1 LFQKGRKNLNVWIV
15 SDGEP
20 LPTDEGNVRLR
31 RMGLL
36 SEILYQNGHEVHW
49 FSSAFHHYK
58 KKHRSN
64 NDKDIKVKNN
74 YTVHLLNTK
83 GYRKNVSIDRIL
95 HHKELS
101 RKFSLNTKTYDKPD
115 IIVATLAP
123 LELSRATIQ
132 YGEYNN
138 VPVIIDIRDLWPEI
152 FNEVVPT
159 WGKTLIKPY
168 IWICKS
174 KLSTVLRKSTAM
186 IGVTP
191 QFLDYGLSVAKINK
205 REFDEVFYT
214 SYKPRDISGHL
225 NSFNKHWS
233 KFGLKSND
241 FIVVFLGNFGRQ
253 FVIEPI
259 IEAAD
264 KLKAQRN
271 IKFVLCGVGES
282 LDKIK
287 KLSSNL
293 ENVVLPGWIEEE
305 QILSLLSASSI
316 GIAPYRNSINFTKN
330 TPNKFG
336 EYLSASIPVIL
347 GVNGIMADLVL
358 EYECGDVYSDSDE
371 LVKILESLY
380 SNRKRLLKMSE
391 SAYQLYNEKFNAD
404 KVYGELSRYLQEVSM
419 KK

>member
-1 LFQKGRKNLNVWIV
+1 MNIWIV

-36 SEILYQNGHEVHW
+36 SEILYRNGNEVHW
-49 FSSAFHHYK
+49 FSSSFHHYK

-64 NDKDIKVKNN
+64 NDKDIKINNN
-74 YTVHLLNTK
+74 YTIHLLKTK
-83 GYRKNVSIDRIL
+83 GYRKNVSIARIS
-95 HHKELS
+95 HHKKLS
-101 RKFSLNTKTYDKPD
+101 RKFLLNTKAYEKPD
-115 IIVATLAP
+115 IIIATMAP
-123 LELSRATIQ
+123 LEVSKAVIQ

-152 FNEVVPT
+152 FNEVVPS

-168 IWICKS
+168 IWLCKS
-174 KLSTVLRKSTAM
+174 QLRTIIRKSTGM

-191 QFLDYGLSVAKINK
+191 QFLDYGLNVARMNK
-205 REFDEVFYT
+205 REFDQVFYT

-225 NSFNKHWS
+225 NNFNKHWS
-233 KFGLKSND
+233 KFGLKSTD
-241 FIVVFLGNFGRQ
+241 FIVIFLGNFGRQ
-253 FVIEPI
+253 FVLEPI
-259 IEAAD
+259 IEAAE
-264 KLKAQRN
+264 KLKEQRN

-287 KLSSNL
+287 RMSSNL
-293 ENVVLPGWIEEE
+293 ENVILPGWIEEE

-347 GVNGIMADLVL
+347 GVNGIMEELVS
-358 EYECGDVYSDSDE
+358 EYECGDNYKDSNE
-371 LVKILESLY
+371 LVTILE
-380 SNRKRLLKMSE
+380 RLFLDRQQLIGMSE
-391 SAYQLYNEKFNAD
+391 NAYKLYEEKFNAD
-404 KVYGELSRYLQEVSM
+404 KVYLELSRYLQEVTS
-419 KK
+419 KSN

>member
-1 LFQKGRKNLNVWIV
+1 MNVWIV

-64 NDKDIKVKNN
+64 YDKDIKVKNN

-83 GYRKNVSIDRIL
+83 GYRNNVSIARIL

-123 LELSRATIQ
+123 LELSRAAIQ

-174 KLSTVLRKSTAM
+174 KLSTILRKSTAM

-233 KFGLKSND
+233 KFGLKNND

-264 KLKAQRN
+264 KLKAHKN

-305 QILSLLSASSI
+305 QILSLLAASSI

-336 EYLSASIPVIL
+336 EYLSASIPVVL
-347 GVNGIMADLVL
+347 GVNGIMADLVS

-380 SNRKRLLKMSE
+380 SNRKRLTKMSE